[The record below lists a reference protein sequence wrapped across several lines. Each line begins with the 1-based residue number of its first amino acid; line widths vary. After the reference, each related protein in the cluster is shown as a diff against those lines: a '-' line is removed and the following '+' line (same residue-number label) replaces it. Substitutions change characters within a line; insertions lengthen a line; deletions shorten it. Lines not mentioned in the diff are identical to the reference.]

1 LAAAS
6 SLCRAIAVVSSARNG
21 PFGPWPLRA
30 LPDQLGGS
38 ESRRSRDDQQSGTH
52 LCMRMFDAC
61 RRPEPAVFLLQA
73 SSRPRAHS
81 PNIKVVRRVA
91 AIGQRAAAASA
102 PGGDP
107 SSAAPVPAVGGPG
120 LARNSCG
127 RIVCSERYGTAD
139 ERPRKLAGSCVHA
152 VGSHS
157 PSANRMKR
165 RSLHRSE
172 ALPSFRVAHALVTIS
187 IHFQCRTTTQG
198 PHRDINWPQIMHAR

>member
-1 LAAAS
+1 MGPLAHGPCARCQTSWAVPNRAARETTS
-6 SLCRAIAVVSSARNG
+6 SLARTCACACLMPVDALSLPSFSCRLLRVPGLTRPTSRW
-21 PFGPWPLRA
+21 FGMGAP
-30 LPDQLGGS
+30 
-38 ESRRSRDDQQSGTH
+38 
-52 LCMRMFDAC
+52 
-61 RRPEPAVFLLQA
+61 
-73 SSRPRAHS
+73 
-81 PNIKVVRRVA
+81 RRVA